1 MAVAVIAGVS
11 VEVDKLGL
19 LYDAIVGEEIDRFL
33 LAQFGV
39 DDAKGRVVFEA
50 LQRIDLAPVAAGTLN
65 IVMGRANEMLFDV
78 IFMKLQL
85 PVKNSEDREAK
96 KAVVVHI
103 HKREKKRNMAKHEI
117 YENINVMK
125 IL

>member
-1 MAVAVIAGVS
+1 MLYVQLSLTNLS
-11 VEVDKLGL
+11 VKFKWKN
-19 LYDAIVGEEIDRFL
+19 R
-33 LAQFGV
+33 
-39 DDAKGRVVFEA
+39 K
-50 LQRIDLAPVAAGTLN
+50 
-65 IVMGRANEMLFDV
+65 NEMLFDV
-78 IFMKLQL
+78 LFMKLQL

-117 YENINVMK
+117 YENVNVMQ